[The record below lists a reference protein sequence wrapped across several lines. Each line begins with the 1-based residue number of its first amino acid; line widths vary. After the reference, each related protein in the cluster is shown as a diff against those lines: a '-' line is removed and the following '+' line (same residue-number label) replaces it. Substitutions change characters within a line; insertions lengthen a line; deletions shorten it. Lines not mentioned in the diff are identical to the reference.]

1 MKTFVILV
9 TASIGCAAVVSAA
22 DTARAT
28 YERDRA
34 ACLSGQSGQ
43 DRNTCLREAAAAYQE
58 ARGARGSAAGAA
70 PSADR
75 YAQNALLRCQP
86 LPAADRAECERR
98 IHSGTTSG
106 SVTGGGVLRE
116 LRSVEPA
123 QPLPPNDAE
132 RQPTPGPSSQTS
144 PSSPATPAMPSEGG
158 STAPSTPR

>member
-28 YERDRA
+28 YERERA

-43 DRNTCLREAAAAYQE
+43 DRSTCLREAAAAYQE
-58 ARGARGSAAGAA
+58 SRGARRGAA
-70 PSADR
+70 TVSEDR
-75 YAQNALLRCQP
+75 YAQNALQRCQP

-98 IHSGTTSG
+98 MQSGSTSG

-123 QPLPPNDAE
+123 QPLPANDAE
-132 RQPTPGPSSQTS
+132 RQPTPNPSA
-144 PSSPATPAMPSEGG
+144 PPATPAGEATPS
-158 STAPSTPR
+158 APR